1 VSILF
6 LENTLQEVATALASL
21 SDPTPEKVEQIAT
34 SFRAIRIES
43 EGTDSEDLSRIA
55 SEIEKCARDIMLD
68 KANGQA
74 SCVKALSRLGYM
86 VLLSLAK
93 HAESPKAMAETHGA
107 LERKVLVVDDSR
119 VAAVALSKALK
130 AKDFMVTCVATMED
144 AIAEIRGFSPTML
157 VSDVQMPDLDVTA
170 LCRSFR
176 ELSQG
181 RPTLIVLVSATVG
194 PELEARLGEI
204 RPDAFVAK
212 MGGVG
217 PVISRVQALWDTL
230 DAETSKQSTA

>member
-1 VSILF
+1 VSILL

-43 EGTDSEDLSRIA
+43 EGTESEDLSRNA
-55 SEIEKCARDIMLD
+55 SEIEEYARDIMLD
-68 KANGQA
+68 KANGHA
-74 SCVKALSRLGYM
+74 FCVKALSRLGYK

-93 HAESPKAMAETHGA
+93 LAESPNAIAEPHKTM
-107 LERKVLVVDDSR
+107 ERKVLVVDDSR
-119 VAAVALSKALK
+119 VAAVALSKALM
-130 AKDFMVTCVATMED
+130 AKDFMVKYVATMED

-217 PVISRVQALWDTL
+217 PVISRVQELWDTL
-230 DAETSKQSTA
+230 RAETSKQSTT